1 MIPVA
6 VALARFIEAHGFGGN
21 YPYWYLGTT
30 PVRFLTGPVVP
41 LLLIGL
47 RKIFSFFSYF
57 DVVYVLLV
65 MSFLASS
72 VGWGILAAKLS
83 KNKNIGVIVGILVL
97 ILPWR
102 WLSALTMAEPSI
114 VFAKNLLPWGILS
127 MSYYFTHKKIFTLI
141 LAILSVSFI
150 LLIHTAV
157 LFPLVVGIAGLFIAT
172 REGKE
177 DEEGEENLVDFGKQA
192 FFILGSALVLIT
204 LWYTPG
210 FWWRV
215 SMNPSIGGAAGL
227 FALGNAVNFLKILLP
242 VAGAILAVSLLKKGV
257 SPFARFSLVWLGTF
271 GALTVF
277 RFLANPAFWM
287 DWMSWLFEVEIGM
300 ILVALTKI
308 PRPLFFSQLVLSV
321 LISLFLY
328 GKLGRPTLFSSTF
341 PEGVASLVVLHER
354 AGDKR
359 VFLSGSTVF
368 WADSLFDL
376 KQVRGG
382 RDEVAVNRV
391 WRNAAYEIREG
402 IDPSRTVL
410 LLKELGVS
418 YVLVHGEQS
427 TEYYHDFKNLRKWEM
442 IGKKIWEERGD
453 AVYTIK

>member
-215 SMNPSIGGAAGL
+215 SMNLSIGGAAGL
-227 FALGNAVNFLKILLP
+227 LALVNAVNFLKIFLP
-242 VAGAILAVSLLKKGV
+242 VASAILVLSFLKKES
-257 SPFARFSLVWLGTF
+257 SPLAKFSLVWLLTF
-271 GALTVF
+271 GGLTLF
-277 RFLANPAFWM
+277 RFFANPNFWM
-287 DWMSWLFEVEIGM
+287 DWTSWFFELEIG
-300 ILVALTKI
+300 IALLGCATLKKPVWWAMLLLPI
-308 PRPLFFSQLVLSV
+308 ILSV
-321 LISLFLY
+321 FIY
-328 GKLGRPTLFSSTF
+328 GKLGTPALISSQLPT
-341 PEGVASLVVLHER
+341 GIGSLVKLHEL

-368 WADSLFDL
+368 WANSLFDL
-376 KQVRGG
+376 SQVRGG
-382 RDEVAVNRV
+382 RDEVAVDKRWRRV
-391 WRNAAYEIREG
+391 AYEMREG
-402 IDPSRTVL
+402 TDPQRTITL
-410 LLKELGVS
+410 AKNLGVS
-418 YVLVHGEQS
+418 YVLVHGS
-427 TEYYHDFKNLRKWEM
+427 TSPEYYHDFKHVEKWES
-442 IGKKIWEERGD
+442 IGRKIWEERGD
-453 AVYTIK
+453 VIYSID